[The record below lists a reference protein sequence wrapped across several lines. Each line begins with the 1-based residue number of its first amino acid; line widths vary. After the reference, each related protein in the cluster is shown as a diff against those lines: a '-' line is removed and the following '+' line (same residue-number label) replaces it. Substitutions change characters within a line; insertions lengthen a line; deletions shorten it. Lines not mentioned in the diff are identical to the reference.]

1 MNAVVLTFTPEGDG
15 RCLYTELIEL
25 DSLGRLEVDR
35 ASTIEFNNV
44 NQFWEVK
51 NLKGHVQYFSRSRT
65 ACLAWE
71 HQQFNR

>member
-1 MNAVVLTFTPEGDG
+1 MNPVVLTFTPDGTG

-25 DSLGRLEVDR
+25 NSLGRLEIDR
-35 ASTIEFNNV
+35 ASTIEFNNG

-51 NLKGHVQYFSRSRT
+51 NLKGRVLYFSRSRA